1 MAPTVMQTSSYDKHR
16 HAELALHGW
25 RAKQLRRL
33 GLNRYL
39 AEVFADCIDWH
50 AFADL
55 VERGC
60 EPDLAFEITRP

>member
-1 MAPTVMQTSSYDKHR
+1 MAPMAMSTSNYDR
-16 HAELALHGW
+16 QREAELALHGW

-39 AEVFADCIDWH
+39 AEVFADRIDWH

-60 EPDLAFEITRP
+60 TPALAFQITRP

>member
-1 MAPTVMQTSSYDKHR
+1 MATTALNTSQYDRHR
-16 HAELALHGW
+16 EAELALHGW

-33 GLNRYL
+33 GLNRYV
-39 AEVFADCIDWH
+39 AEVFADRIDWH

-60 EPDLAFEITRP
+60 PPTLAFQITRP